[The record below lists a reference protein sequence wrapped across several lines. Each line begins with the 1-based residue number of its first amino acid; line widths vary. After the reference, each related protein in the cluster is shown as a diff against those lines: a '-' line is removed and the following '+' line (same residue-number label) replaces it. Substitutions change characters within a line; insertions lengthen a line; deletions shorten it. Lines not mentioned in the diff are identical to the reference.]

1 MAAAAMSVPETR
13 EERRELYSI
22 GAKVLVLSGSRR
34 GTIIEVKP
42 GGWYEVRMPVLL
54 SGEESAVGGEVREEV
69 KTLRPT
75 RWAPR
80 RPDRAS
86 IPASLFLHAAVSISI
101 GNQGSLH

>member
-1 MAAAAMSVPETR
+1 MATAAMPVPETR
-13 EERRELYSI
+13 EERRELYTV

-75 RWAPR
+75 R
-80 RPDRAS
+80 
-86 IPASLFLHAAVSISI
+86 
-101 GNQGSLH
+101 